1 MSTLHAMS
9 VTSIVI
15 LTVLSQPNWPKD
27 ITWPRLIIDNVCS
40 SLVRARGLIS
50 KNYSL
55 LGTLGPAGVDVNGT
69 NNYWHKVK
77 KNLSICK
84 VHAECRCAKEI
95 FFVFFFSLSLKQRAL
110 EKHLGSAINPWK
122 ETLVYIENN
131 LCLLM
136 HFHEPSVC
144 LQILLLI
151 CLQLN

>member
-55 LGTLGPAGVDVNGT
+55 LGTLAPAGVDVNGT

-77 KNLSICK
+77 KNLE
-84 VHAECRCAKEI
+84 VYAKCMQNAG
-95 FFVFFFSLSLKQRAL
+95 VLKRFSLSFSFLS
-110 EKHLGSAINPWK
+110 H
-122 ETLVYIENN
+122 
-131 LCLLM
+131 
-136 HFHEPSVC
+136 
-144 LQILLLI
+144 
-151 CLQLN
+151 